1 MIFFNPKLVKNSIAL
16 LLALLCLA
24 LPCLRVEASAE
35 CVPFSNGT
43 DSVTVGGVEYF
54 IDADNEDML
63 CTKEGIL
70 LDRHIIS
77 FAKSHTIIYMLAYE
91 DGASSL
97 CSFDTQSKSLKTL
110 VLFESLVTSFAVLN
124 ENIYYVLDGDI
135 AFYNTLSKNTEILK
149 ATHDARLLYFT
160 SSAVLKYYSE
170 SQGLSALRLDGLKM
184 EKSEKEDEEHDVYV
198 PRLTAPEKDDPYYT
212 TLNPLHRG
220 GYGMVP
226 NGGNCTCYAYGRS
239 YENLGYDPKLCT
251 RAAGKWYAYN
261 KEEGTYAYGS
271 EPALGAVAVWT
282 KSGGDGHVAVVEIID
297 GDTVI
302 TSESGWQTFYF
313 KTVTRYAS
321 DSNFSAS
328 SSYSFVGF
336 IYVMGHPKSG
346 DGTTDIKFDS
356 LSLPDSLTC
365 GSSFTLRG
373 SIVSVNSPL
382 TSVSAHITDSE
393 GNIVLSKEVEPNTY
407 FYMLRSS
414 EIDSAMTFGTL
425 MPGDY
430 ILHYSA
436 EAEDGTLGAFM
447 HPFTVEEA
455 MELIGDINVDGT
467 INSRDLARLQRA
479 VSSDISEEKIPAFDV
494 DKNGKLDSR
503 DIAALQRLIFA

>member
-1 MIFFNPKLVKNSIAL
+1 MISFNPKLVKNSIAL
-16 LLALLCLA
+16 LLALLCFS

-43 DSVTVGGVEYF
+43 DSVTVSGVEYF
-54 IDADNEDML
+54 IDADNEDNL
-63 CTKEGIL
+63 CTNEDVL
-70 LDRHIIS
+70 LEEHIIS
-77 FAKSHTIIYMLAYE
+77 LAKSHTIIYMLVYE
-91 DGASSL
+91 NGASSL
-97 CSFDTQSKSLKTL
+97 SSFDTRDKTFKTL

-124 ENIYYVLDGDI
+124 QNIYFVLNGDI
-135 AFYNTLSKNTEILK
+135 AFYNIVTARTEILK
-149 ATHDARLLYFT
+149 ASCDAELLYF
-160 SSAVLKYYSE
+160 SSPLTLKYYSK
-170 SQGLSALRLDGLKM
+170 SRGLSAIRLDGIVMDSDK
-184 EKSEKEDEEHDVYV
+184 KENDDVYV

-356 LSLPDSLTC
+356 LSLPNNLRC
-365 GSSFTLRG
+365 GSPFTLRG

-425 MPGDY
+425 MPDDY

-455 MELIGDINVDGT
+455 MELIGDINADGT

-479 VSSDISEEKIPAFDV
+479 VSSDISEEKISAFDV